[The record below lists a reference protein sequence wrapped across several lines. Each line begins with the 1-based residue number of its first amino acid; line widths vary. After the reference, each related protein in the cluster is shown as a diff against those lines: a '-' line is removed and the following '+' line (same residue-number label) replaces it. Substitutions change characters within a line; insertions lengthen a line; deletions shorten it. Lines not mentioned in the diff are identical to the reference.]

1 VIDQMEDDVDE
12 NSEAGRQPELAHRQ
26 WIAAVAGKSSES
38 GYEPHS
44 SGERREN
51 RRAAERYTL
60 TP

>member
-1 VIDQMEDDVDE
+1 
-12 NSEAGRQPELAHRQ
+12 
-26 WIAAVAGKSSES
+26 VAGKSSES